1 MKKFPVLLLALSSSA
16 LTYAQERSPLRFG
29 VKAGGNLSHIGL
41 SDNSAFPGN
50 KNAFGFGAYG
60 GGLLEISGPAG
71 SKFKG
76 QVEALFSYHNAKQK
90 YTNSNLVKM
99 TAKTDLAQISVPIM
113 IKYFVIPQLS
123 FNAGG
128 SVNFNVASR
137 TKTESVSEG
146 NTVTTTINNK
156 SDIDRLQTVQVGA
169 LVGAT
174 YYIHKGFFVDAR
186 YNYYFGSMFKEIKNN
201 DPSYRLS
208 AIQLGVGYKF

>member
-29 VKAGGNLSHIGL
+29 VKAGGNLSHLGL

-76 QVEALFSYHNAKQK
+76 QMEALYSYHNAKQQ
-90 YTNSNLVKM
+90 YNNNLVKV
-99 TAKTDLAQISVPIM
+99 TAKTNLSQISVPLM
-113 IKYFVIPQLS
+113 VKYFIIPQFS
-123 FNAGG
+123 INAGG

-137 TKTESVSEG
+137 TKTESTSEG
-146 NTVTTTINNK
+146 NTITTSFDNK
-156 SDIDRLQTVQVGA
+156 SDLDRLQTVQVGA
-169 LVGAT
+169 LAGVT

-186 YNYYFGSMFKEIKNN
+186 YNYYFGSMFKKEQN

-208 AIQLGVGYKF
+208 AVQLGVGYKF

>member
-1 MKKFPVLLLALSSSA
+1 M
-16 LTYAQERSPLRFG
+16 
-29 VKAGGNLSHIGL
+29 
-41 SDNSAFPGN
+41 
-50 KNAFGFGAYG
+50 
-60 GGLLEISGPAG
+60 
-71 SKFKG
+71 
-76 QVEALFSYHNAKQK
+76 FSYHNAKQK